1 MPVKP
6 MKSSSVSRQMIALR
20 HRLEYVQ
27 LEIERLAQRCDH
39 AGTVITRPIHGH
51 PLEYWCKSC
60 RRTVGEPTK
69 ARE

>member
-39 AGTVITRPIHGH
+39 AGTVITRAIPGH
-51 PLEYWCKSC
+51 TLEYWCKSC

>member
-39 AGTVITRPIHGH
+39 AGIK
-51 PLEYWCKSC
+51 KSPDNAGDRV
-60 RRTVGEPTK
+60 RRGDWLVDELVRG
-69 ARE
+69 REH